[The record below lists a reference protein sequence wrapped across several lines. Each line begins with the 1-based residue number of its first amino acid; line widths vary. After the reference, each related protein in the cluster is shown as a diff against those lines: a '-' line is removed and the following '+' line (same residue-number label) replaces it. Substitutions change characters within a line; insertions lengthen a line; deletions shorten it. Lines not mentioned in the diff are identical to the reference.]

1 MNIAIEIEVDSTKL
15 TMCIDTGADSS
26 IIYDKD
32 YKMMRSLIAKKIQF
46 KHLKNM
52 QISNLNGVQMTGFYE
67 LPIKINDCEFKLKTA
82 VTNDID
88 EIDESFGLNGILG
101 IDFIEANNGI
111 IDVVKGIITL
121 NGNEYKIMKK
131 KTLFSLLSLRL
142 RHKQ

>member
-1 MNIAIEIEVDSTKL
+1 MS
-15 TMCIDTGADSS
+15 
-26 IIYDKD
+26 
-32 YKMMRSLIAKKIQF
+32 KKIQF
-46 KHLKNM
+46 KYLKNM
-52 QISNLNGVQMTGFYE
+52 QISNLNGVQMAGFYE
-67 LPIKINDCEFKLKTA
+67 LPIKICDYNFKLKTA

-88 EIDESFGLNGILG
+88 EVDESFGLNGILG

-111 IDVVKGIITL
+111 IDVAKGMITL

>member
-32 YKMMRSLIAKKIQF
+32 YKMIRSLIQKKIQF

-52 QISNLNGVQMTGFYE
+52 QISNLNGVQMAGFYE
-67 LPIKINDCEFKLKTA
+67 LPIKVSDCEFKLKTA

-88 EIDESFGLNGILG
+88 EVDESFGLNGILG
-101 IDFIEANNGI
+101 IDFIEQNNGI
-111 IDVVKGIITL
+111 IDVTKGTITL
-121 NGNEYKIMKK
+121 NGNKYKIMKK

-142 RHKQ
+142 RYKQ

>member
-32 YKMMRSLIAKKIQF
+32 YKMMRSLMQKKIQF

-52 QISNLNGVQMTGFYE
+52 QISNLNGVQMAGFYE
-67 LPIKINDCEFKLKTA
+67 LPIKIDDFEFKLKTA

-88 EIDESFGLNGILG
+88 EVDESFGLNGILG
-101 IDFIEANNGI
+101 IDFIEQNNGI
-111 IDVVKGIITL
+111 IDVTKGTITL

-142 RHKQ
+142 RHRQ